1 MHTRTLDGLT
11 ELLQSLGLGAI
22 PEHLASADLLHQPID
37 IFHVYLADALRELV
51 GCEAQQAFD
60 AIQPANSVGNGDL
73 DIVLPKLKLVDGPP
87 LQDLAADLAKKF
99 PKHPLFVVPWNDGI
113 HVRFF
118 LSPKTL
124 PLVVIPYILDRE
136 DGYGSFETAGT
147 SKPDDHPHNKALIE
161 FSSPNLGPE
170 FRPDHLRSTFI
181 GAFVANVYEAMG
193 WHAVRI
199 NYLGDWGKHI
209 GLLGL
214 GWSQHCSEEELEN
227 HPDPFRLIHELYAK
241 MEEELKPK
249 LAAKKQKARDKLEGG
264 AEEEADK
271 EDAIFVDRDAAF
283 QRLEEGDP
291 TAIELWE
298 RLHRISKSYYTRT
311 YDRVG
316 VKFADSPGESLVCR
330 NPEALARVETI
341 IKEKG
346 LSESTEDGLTVVNF
360 ANHDAARLGVAT
372 LRNKDG
378 TTTYLL
384 RDVAAVFDRLEDFNF
399 DKLVYVVGEQE
410 HHFRQLFKLV
420 DLMGRPEVTQKLHHL
435 SFSRGT
441 KQWGDAK
448 LLGDVLDRVQE
459 TFEALELD
467 AVPPC
472 LRDTSK
478 LKTVAI
484 NNLIVQELNARN
496 KSQTS
501 GTNLAVLISPE
512 GETGLSLQVIYARLC
527 DAISELQRNLKASEY
542 SPDAADLSALSEAPW
557 IEVVRLLARYPT
569 ITSVA
574 YKTLEP
580 SGVLSYLFL
589 IVEELG
595 YCLEEEDDDDEGEGA
610 KQDID
615 GATIAA
621 ENAARLRLYQ
631 ATRQVLENGM
641 RLLNLV
647 PVY

>member
-1 MHTRTLDGLT
+1 M
-11 ELLQSLGLGAI
+11 
-22 PEHLASADLLHQPID
+22 
-37 IFHVYLADALRELV
+37 
-51 GCEAQQAFD
+51 
-60 AIQPANSVGNGDL
+60 
-73 DIVLPKLKLVDGPP
+73 
-87 LQDLAADLAKKF
+87 
-99 PKHPLFVVPWNDGI
+99 
-113 HVRFF
+113 
-118 LSPKTL
+118 
-124 PLVVIPYILDRE
+124 
-136 DGYGSFETAGT
+136 
-147 SKPDDHPHNKALIE
+147 
-161 FSSPNLGPE
+161 
-170 FRPDHLRSTFI
+170 
-181 GAFVANVYEAMG
+181 ANVYEAMG

-249 LAAKKQKARDKLEGG
+249 LAAKKQKARDKLDGA

-271 EDAIFVDRDAAF
+271 EDALFVDRDAAF
-283 QRLEEGDP
+283 LRLEKGDP
-291 TAIELWE
+291 PAIELWE
-298 RLHRISKSYYTRT
+298 RLHRISTSYYART

-330 NPEALARVETI
+330 NPEALARVENI
-341 IKEKG
+341 IKDKG
-346 LSESTEDGLTVVNF
+346 LSESTEDDVTVVNF
-360 ANHDAARLGVAT
+360 ANHDAAKLGVAT

-399 DKLVYVVGEQE
+399 DKLVYVVGEQD

-420 DLMGRPEVTQKLHHL
+420 DLMGRPEVTQKLHHV
-435 SFSRGT
+435 SFSRGS

-459 TFEALELD
+459 TFDALELE

-472 LRDTSK
+472 LRDAAK
-478 LKTVAI
+478 LKTIAI

-496 KSQTS
+496 RSHTA
-501 GTNLAVLISPE
+501 GTDLAVLIQPE
-512 GETGLSLQVIYARLC
+512 GETGLSLQVIYAKLC
-527 DAISELQRNLKASEY
+527 DAISELESTVKASEY
-542 SPDAADLSALSEAPW
+542 SPDVVDLSALSEAPW

-569 ITSVA
+569 ITSTA
-574 YKTLEP
+574 YKSLEP
-580 SGVLSYLFL
+580 SGVLAYLFL
-589 IVEELG
+589 IAEELG
-595 YCLEEEDDDDEGEGA
+595 YCLDEDAEGEEGESA
-610 KQDID
+610 KQDVD

-621 ENAARLRLYQ
+621 ENAARLKLYQ

-641 RLLNLV
+641 RLLNLI

>member
-1 MHTRTLDGLT
+1 
-11 ELLQSLGLGAI
+11 
-22 PEHLASADLLHQPID
+22 
-37 IFHVYLADALRELV
+37 
-51 GCEAQQAFD
+51 
-60 AIQPANSVGNGDL
+60 
-73 DIVLPKLKLVDGPP
+73 
-87 LQDLAADLAKKF
+87 
-99 PKHPLFVVPWNDGI
+99 
-113 HVRFF
+113 
-118 LSPKTL
+118 
-124 PLVVIPYILDRE
+124 
-136 DGYGSFETAGT
+136 
-147 SKPDDHPHNKALIE
+147 
-161 FSSPNLGPE
+161 
-170 FRPDHLRSTFI
+170 
-181 GAFVANVYEAMG
+181 VANVHEAMG

-214 GWSQHCSEEELEN
+214 GWTQHCSEEELEN

-249 LAAKKQKARDKLEGG
+249 LAAKKQKARDKLDG
-264 AEEEADK
+264 AVEEETDK

-283 QRLEEGDP
+283 QKLEQGDP
-291 TAIELWE
+291 SAIELWE
-298 RLHRISKSYYTRT
+298 RLHRISTSYYTRT

-330 NPEALARVETI
+330 NPEALARVENI
-341 IKEKG
+341 IKDKG
-346 LSESTEDGLTVVNF
+346 LSEFTEDGLTVVNF
-360 ANHDAARLGVAT
+360 AIHDSAKLGVAT

-399 DKLVYVVGEQE
+399 DKLVYVVGEHD

-420 DLMGRPEVTQKLHHL
+420 DLMGRPEITRRLHHL
-435 SFSRGT
+435 SFARGT
-441 KQWGDAK
+441 KQWGDVK
-448 LLGDVLDRVQE
+448 LLGDVLDRVQD
-459 TFEALELD
+459 TFDALELE

-472 LRDTSK
+472 LRDPSK
-478 LKTVAI
+478 FKTIAI

-496 KSQTS
+496 RSQTA
-501 GTNLAVLISPE
+501 GTDLAALIQPE
-512 GETGLSLQVIYARLC
+512 GETGLSLQVIYAKLC
-527 DAISELQRNLKASEY
+527 DALSELQHTVKASEY
-542 SPDAADLSALSEAPW
+542 SPDVVDLSALSEAPW

-569 ITSVA
+569 ITSTA

-595 YCLEEEDDDDEGEGA
+595 YCLDVEAEDEEGGGA
-610 KQDID
+610 KQDVD

-621 ENAARLRLYQ
+621 ENAARLKLYQ

-641 RLLNLV
+641 RLLNLI